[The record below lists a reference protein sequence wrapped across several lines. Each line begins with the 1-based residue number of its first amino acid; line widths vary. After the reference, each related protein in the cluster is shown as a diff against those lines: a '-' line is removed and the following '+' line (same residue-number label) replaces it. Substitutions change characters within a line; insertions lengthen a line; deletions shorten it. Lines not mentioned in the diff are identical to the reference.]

1 LSAAAALKEPVA
13 HPSPWP
19 LVRAAVRAN
28 VLPGVLLWV
37 GLALFLAGYFLIP
50 AVPAVLDEWVALKT
64 EWGALCN
71 FVTYG
76 VFAVAVPELLQRT
89 LLRQGSRMPL
99 NWGEL
104 GWAALVWGVMG
115 VVVNCFYLAQ
125 SHWFGEGNDA
135 LTLVKKMAVDQFIF
149 SQFANFLV
157 IGLLGWRELGFSAR
171 AWTRLADPVYLWGQ
185 YLPIMVAG
193 WCVWIPAVMVVYF
206 MPTPLQFP
214 VVSMVLSYW
223 ILVFKFLRLRR

>member
-1 LSAAAALKEPVA
+1 LSTAASLKEPVA

-28 VLPGVLLWV
+28 VLPGALLWA
-37 GLALFLAGYFLIP
+37 GLALFLAGYYLVP

-64 EWGALCN
+64 QWGALCN

-89 LLRQGSRMPL
+89 VLRQGRTPL
-99 NWGEL
+99 NGGEL
-104 GWAALVWGVMG
+104 GWAVLVWGFMG
-115 VVVNCFYLAQ
+115 VVVNYFYMAQ
-125 SHWFGEGNDA
+125 THWFGEGNDT
-135 LTLVKKMAVDQFIF
+135 LTLLKKMVVDQFIF
-149 SQFANFLV
+149 SQFANFMV
-157 IGLLGWRELGFSAR
+157 IGLLGWREFGFTRR
-171 AWTRLADPVYLWGQ
+171 AWTRFVDPAYLWGQ

-223 ILVFKFLRLRR
+223 ILVFKFLRLR